1 MANAAYV
8 AASRIAATGMVLFA
22 HAPNIGI
29 AIVASL
35 LVSGMGF
42 PTIRVAA
49 TILVNRRTASDTRAT
64 VHSLLSQAENLG
76 ETLCGLLLAGLAA
89 RWSRTITLGSARA
102 FGGRSRGHRQQGLG
116 GQRSADSHEHETRRA
131 ENALMRQSA
140 DDLSLQERDE
150 LLKSS
155 LRRNV

>member
-1 MANAAYV
+1 
-8 AASRIAATGMVLFA
+8 MVLFA
-22 HAPNIGI
+22 HAPNIAI

-35 LVSGMGF
+35 LVSGLGF

-89 RWSRTITLGSARA
+89 RWSRTITLVASALLVAAAGITVSRA
-102 FGGRSRGHRQQGLG
+102 
-116 GQRSADSHEHETRRA
+116 SAASDRPTPTSTKPGEPKTP
-131 ENALMRQSA
+131 
-140 DDLSLQERDE
+140 
-150 LLKSS
+150 
-155 LRRNV
+155 